1 MRAVVKRVVEDLAGI
16 NASVSSL
23 YDEAPSGG
31 GGGRG
36 GGADKSSD
44 SSANRLLIGRR
55 PPAPALSGWSA
66 TPSTL
71 GNSLL
76 HRLFSDKV
84 DLLGPAEFGR
94 ASVVSGI
101 ATLTQTMEDGRRQ
114 MVGLLLPSDFV
125 GRPGRET
132 APYDVVA
139 TTDLV
144 MCCFRKKPF
153 EELMAR
159 TPHIAHRLLEM
170 TLDELD
176 AAREWMLVLG
186 RKTARE
192 KIASLLSI
200 IARRDAS
207 LAKVRINDEMA
218 FDLPLTREA
227 MADYLGLTLETVSR
241 QMSAL
246 KRDGVIELKSK
257 RHIVIPDMQRLMD
270 EAGDDSDGGLPA

>member
-1 MRAVVKRVVEDLAGI
+1 MAQHDPHSFVHMNCGGCPIRHRAVCARCDATELTTLEQMKYYRSYQAGQTVVW
-16 NASVSSL
+16 
-23 YDEAPSGG
+23 SGD
-31 GGGRG
+31 RM
-36 GGADKSSD
+36 D
-44 SSANRLLIGRR
+44 
-55 PPAPALSGWSA
+55 
-66 TPSTL
+66 
-71 GNSLL
+71 
-76 HRLFSDKV
+76 FV
-84 DLLGPAEFGR
+84 

-125 GRPGRET
+125 GRPGRAI
-132 APYDVVA
+132 APYDVTA

-153 EELMAR
+153 EDMMEK
-159 TPHIAHRLLEM
+159 TPHVAHRLLEM

-176 AAREWMLVLG
+176 AAREWMLLLG

-207 LAKVRINDEMA
+207 LRLEQTSGQIV
-218 FDLPLTREA
+218 FDLPLTREE

-241 QMSAL
+241 QISAL
-246 KRDGVIELKSK
+246 RKEGVIGLEGK
-257 RHIVIPDMQRLMD
+257 RHVIVPDFDRLS
-270 EAGDDSDGGLPA
+270 EETGDDSDGGFLN